1 MGTARLGPRP
11 WSLRHGGWLDKHKK
25 SRRNPAPRPCAANS
39 PFFNGLLASWLAANN
54 VPSAG
59 IGHLLLA
66 LLVIFAATGLAWI
79 VARRLLV
86 PLVLRGVHKTQTSWD
101 NAFAE
106 HHFFHRLGALLPIV
120 VFYTTA
126 DLLLTPGSS
135 TGELLRRLAMALFVV
150 GGLRVFDAM
159 LLGLYDVCRTTRL
172 FEGKPIKGYFGG
184 LKLVAYILAF
194 IFIVAIVTGQS
205 PWGILSVLG
214 GLTAVLLLVF
224 KDTILGFVASIQLSA
239 LDMVRIGDWIEM
251 PKYGADGDV
260 IDVSIHTIKVQNWDK
275 TITTIPTYA
284 LVSEAFKNWR
294 GMQLSGGRRIKRAI
308 FIDMRSIRFAD
319 DDLLARLSK
328 ILLLRDYIAARQ
340 QEIEEHNQR
349 LGIDPSV
356 EVNGRRQ
363 TNLGIFRAYLERYLA
378 NHPMINRE
386 MTFLVRHLPPGPQG
400 LPMEIYVFCKDKRW
414 ANYESIQADIFD
426 HILAA
431 LPHFDLRVFQYP
443 SGFDLRE
450 R

>member
-1 MGTARLGPRP
+1 MPTLP
-11 WSLRHGGWLDKHKK
+11 S
-25 SRRNPAPRPCAANS
+25 
-39 PFFNGLLASWLAANN
+39 LAAWLT
-54 VPSAG
+54 AG
-59 IGHLLLA
+59 SGRPADAGRLLLA
-66 LLVIFAATGLAWI
+66 LLAVFAVTALAWI
-79 VARRLLV
+79 VARRVLV
-86 PLVLRGVHKTQTSWD
+86 PLVLRGVRKTQTSWD

-106 HHFFHRLGALLPIV
+106 HRFFHRLGTMLPIV
-120 VFYTTA
+120 AFYTSA
-126 DLLLTPGSS
+126 DLLLAPGSS
-135 TGELLRRLAMALFVV
+135 AGELVRRLAMALFVV
-150 GGLRVFDAM
+150 SGLRVFDAM
-159 LLGLYDVCRTTRL
+159 LLGLHDVCRTTSL
-172 FEGKPIKGYFGG
+172 FKGKPIRGYFGG
-184 LKLVAYILAF
+184 LKLAAYILAF
-194 IFIVAIVTGQS
+194 IFVVAIVTGQS

-239 LDMVRIGDWIEM
+239 LDMIRIGDWIEM

-260 IDVSIHTIKVQNWDK
+260 VDVSIHTIKVQNWDK

-294 GMQLSGGRRIKRAI
+294 GMQLSGGRRIKRAV
-308 FIDMRSIRFAD
+308 FIDMRSVRFAD
-319 DDLLARLSK
+319 DALLARLAR
-328 ILLLRDYIAARQ
+328 IPLLQDYVAARQ
-340 QEIEEHNQR
+340 QEIEEHNWR

-378 NHPMINRE
+378 SHPMINRE

-414 ANYESIQADIFD
+414 ANYEAVQADIFD

-443 SGFDLRE
+443 SGHDLTEGRLPPRPPARDGAAGQPPSHSGHE
-450 R
+450 